1 MTEQS
6 PGVDHQSG
14 TERAAPPGIPRWV
27 KISAVAVGV
36 LILLF
41 LILQLT
47 GIAGEHGPGRHA
59 SGSAPQS
66 AGLDGWTTAVSRV
79 A

>member
-1 MTEQS
+1 MTEQ
-6 PGVDHQSG
+6 PPNVEQQTGAGRD
-14 TERAAPPGIPRWV
+14 TPPGMPRWV
-27 KISAVAVGV
+27 KIAAMAVGV

-47 GIAGEHGPGRHA
+47 GVAGQHGPGRHM
-59 SGSAPQS
+59 SGSAPQPANAHEWAPRLS
-66 AGLDGWTTAVSRV
+66 AV

>member
-6 PGVDHQSG
+6 PNVEHQTG
-14 TERAAPPGIPRWV
+14 TGRGSPPGMPRWV
-27 KISAVAVGV
+27 KIAAIIVGV

-41 LILQLT
+41 VILQLT
-47 GIAGEHGPGRHA
+47 GIGGEHGPGRHM

-66 AGLDGWTTAVSRV
+66 ALVDGWAPPAGTAT
-79 A
+79 